1 MNILKSILGYTQVPL
16 ARLSDKETIQT
27 MSGLMA
33 YVCLQCPTKTVMAR
47 APQGKCEHC
56 GSTAIV
62 PLLSSIETALKWKW
76 QQKKALAREKKRE
89 AGQ

>member
-1 MNILKSILGYTQVPL
+1 MNILKSIMGYHVAPL
-16 ARLSDKETIQT
+16 ARLSDKETVQT

-33 YVCLQCPTKTVMAR
+33 YVCLQCPQKTVMAR

-56 GSTAIV
+56 GSTAII
-62 PLLSSIETALKWKW
+62 PLLSSIQIALRWKW
-76 QQKKALAREKKRE
+76 QQKKARAQEKRE